1 VSEGLFQPPQLTLT
15 EILLGGPRPANT
27 PQGANRLKLCAGSFR
42 ARKDGVMP
50 KRLDPAVKKRALRLL
65 REYRDQYP
73 SLTAACAAVARQER
87 IGAETLRRW
96 MVQAEIDAGTREGIT
111 TQAREEIQRL
121 KAENSRLREDVAVLK
136 TATTF
141 FAGELDPHN
150 P

>member
-1 VSEGLFQPPQLTLT
+1 MKACSATPNLTLAKT
-15 EILLGGPRPANT
+15 LPGGPWPVNT
-27 PQGANRLKLCAGSFR
+27 PHGVNRLKLCAGSFR

-65 REYRDQYP
+65 REYRDRYP

-96 MVQAEIDAGTREGIT
+96 MVQAEIDAGAREGMT
-111 TQAREEIQRL
+111 TQAREEIRRL
-121 KAENSRLREDVAVLK
+121 KMENSRLREDVAVLK

>member
-1 VSEGLFQPPQLTLT
+1 MNKPHGV
-15 EILLGGPRPANT
+15 
-27 PQGANRLKLCAGSFR
+27 NRIKFCAGSFR

-65 REYRDQYP
+65 RGYREQYP
-73 SLTAACAAVARQER
+73 SLTAACAAVAREEG

-96 MVQAEIDAGTREGIT
+96 AIQAEIDTGVREGMT
-111 TQAREEIQRL
+111 TQAREEIRRL
-121 KAENSRLREDVAVLK
+121 RLENSRLREDVAILQA
-136 TATTF
+136 ATTF